1 MAFFQLPQLA
11 PRNGTIIPR
20 YALLLNNLLEAVAV
34 ESPASL
40 NLTIFNVE
48 LLSSLGRFEF
58 SPDLLEL
65 LAQQIK
71 SGLPDGYELGSSSHP
86 AEPYV
91 MMFGSMGHLIC
102 GFLDEDLTK
111 VLFIQGGISKQ
122 FDVMLT
128 SSLFQFFYDFH
139 PGRGRIPPADLRLSS
154 ASVREPRRP
163 RNHGDQGGR
172 GLRVGRLVETLT
184 H

>member
-122 FDVMLT
+122 FEIIISIL
-128 SSLFQFFYDFH
+128 L
-139 PGRGRIPPADLRLSS
+139 
-154 ASVREPRRP
+154 
-163 RNHGDQGGR
+163 
-172 GLRVGRLVETLT
+172 
-184 H
+184 

>member
-111 VLFIQGGISKQ
+111 VLFIQGG
-122 FDVMLT
+122 T
-128 SSLFQFFYDFH
+128 SQHFLYIQYF
-139 PGRGRIPPADLRLSS
+139 
-154 ASVREPRRP
+154 
-163 RNHGDQGGR
+163 
-172 GLRVGRLVETLT
+172 
-184 H
+184 